1 MNDSGW
7 KVILKVRHL
16 FFIASAVLTILAA
29 SVAGQSQKQ
38 GQRVWHFAVSG
49 DSRNCG
55 DIVMPAIAA
64 DAAKHSAQFYWHLGD
79 LRAIYG
85 ADQDF
90 IAEKTRQG
98 QPTDLA
104 DYEAHAWEDFID
116 NQIKAWGDTPFY
128 LGIGNHEVTPPKS
141 RAQFVSKFHAYLDRP
156 DIREQR
162 LKDNPN
168 ATEPKTYF
176 HWMRDGIDFI
186 YVDNAT
192 PDQFDSAQMKW
203 IKGVLDR
210 DRKDDAIHTIVV
222 GMHMALPESISINHS
237 MNESPAG
244 TVSGRK
250 VYEMLLKMQN
260 DGHKFVYV
268 LASHSHYFMDGTFN
282 TAYWKAN
289 GGVLPGWIIGTAGA
303 ERYPLPPNAGDA
315 HAAKTNVYGYLLA
328 TVNPEGKVPGTIEF
342 KFEELSEG
350 EIPDNVL
357 QRFGKPAVHE
367 CFIGN
372 RRNIPI
378 E

>member
-1 MNDSGW
+1 MR
-7 KVILKVRHL
+7 KVRHL
-16 FFIASAVLTILAA
+16 SFFLFLAFSFLPA
-29 SVAGQSQKQ
+29 GAAGQSENQKDGRQ
-38 GQRVWHFAVSG
+38 TWYFAVSG

-64 DAAKHSAQFYWHLGD
+64 DATKHSSQFYWHLGD

-90 IAEKTRQG
+90 IAENTLKG

-104 DYEAHAWEDFID
+104 DYEAHAWDDFID
-116 NQIKAWGDTPFY
+116 SQIKVWGDTPFY
-128 LGIGNHEVTPPKS
+128 LGIGNHEVAPPKT
-141 RAQFVSKFHAYLDRP
+141 RAEFINKFHAYLDRP

-162 LKDNPN
+162 LKDDAK
-168 ATEPKTYF
+168 ATEPKAYF
-176 HWMRDGIDFI
+176 HWMRDGVDFI
-186 YVDNAT
+186 YLDNAT
-192 PDQFDSAQMKW
+192 ADQFDSVQMKW

-210 DRKDDAIHTIVV
+210 DRKDNSIHTVVV
-222 GMHMALPESISINHS
+222 GMHKALPESISINHS

-244 TVSGRK
+244 IASGRR

-260 DGHKFVYV
+260 DAHKFVYV
-268 LASHSHYFMDGTFN
+268 LASHSHYYMDGTFN
-282 TAYWKAN
+282 TSYWKAN

-328 TVNPEGKVPGTIEF
+328 TVNPESKVPGTIEF
-342 KFEELSEG
+342 KFEELSENQ
-350 EIPDNVL
+350 ISDDIV

-372 RRNIPI
+372 RRNVPI